1 MKKKRVIRFRG
12 KRSDGMWW
20 YGSLALFPEQ
30 KESFIIPE
38 VPGYAVPKA
47 QYALV
52 GVSLK
57 TVGQF
62 TGMLDKNGAEIY
74 EGDIVQYYDDIE
86 DELLSAP
93 VVYDSDTC
101 FFCAKHPRR
110 DPVGLCA
117 HWEFEVIGN
126 IHEKGGGK

>member
-1 MKKKRVIRFRG
+1 MRPIKFRG
-12 KRSDGMWW
+12 KTVNEGGWIYGMTVSH
-20 YGSLALFPEQ
+20 GVIKRTRKRLFMEVSPEKW
-30 KESFIIPE
+30 KEIVPE
-38 VPGYAVPKA
+38 T
-47 QYALV
+47 L
-52 GVSLK
+52 
-57 TVGQF
+57 GQF

-93 VVYDSDTC
+93 VVYDQDACS
-101 FFCAKHPRR
+101 FCAKHPRR

-126 IHEKGGGK
+126 IHEKGGAK